1 MAVILF
7 NNKTGEIKTIKYSNR
22 KENKDIINNL
32 LNNGFKIVSE
42 LTSKKTLNYSV
53 FFCETHNRY
62 EVLYY
67 SYPRYI
73 GTSYKRNVILKA
85 TDILNDCKYIAKEG
99 EDYDF
104 ISIENITTIITSA
117 SEYRFLNLIK
127 QLKEFKEDA
136 VLYGFINFLTAQYL
150 AFSYARN
157 RMKVN
162 PKFGKREIEIIKN
175 KVKNGVLEEVEKKLN
190 EIKNYYNS
198 KLNFIAYEELYSL
211 TLKIYG
217 LKLVDTN
224 NYFCEVI
231 DLIKKFF
238 EEQEDLIKSFLDV
251 PFYRHKLIRII
262 YKLTDDPRYLK
273 YAL

>member
-7 NNKTGEIKTIKYSNR
+7 NNKTGEIRAIKYPNR
-22 KENKDIINNL
+22 KESKDIINNL
-32 LNNGFKIVSE
+32 LNSGFKIVSK
-42 LTSKKTLNYSV
+42 LNSIKTLNYSV

-67 SYPRYI
+67 DYPKAF
-73 GTSYKRNVILKA
+73 GTSYQRNVILKA
-85 TDILNDCKYIAKEG
+85 IDILNDCKYIMKE
-99 EDYDF
+99 EDDEF
-104 ISIENITTIITSA
+104 INIGSLTTTITSA
-117 SEYRFLNLIK
+117 SEFRFLSLIK

-162 PKFGKREIEIIKN
+162 PKLSKREIEKIKN
-175 KVKNGVLEEVEKKLN
+175 EVKNGVLEEVERKL
-190 EIKNYYNS
+190 EKIKTYYNPQ
-198 KLNFIAYEELYSL
+198 LNFIAYEELYFL
-211 TLKIYG
+211 ILKLYG
-217 LKLVDTN
+217 LKLMDTN
-224 NYFCEVI
+224 NYFGEAI
-231 DLIKKFF
+231 NLIKNFF